1 MAAPHVAGA
10 AALIKAAS
18 PSLDVASV
26 KSLLVT
32 ESVTVVDT
40 RNDLSFPRLD
50 LGKIAAV
57 LADPADFPT
66 VAIVVPVNGAII
78 AVDEGA
84 IALSASAS
92 DPQDGDL
99 SGAITWT
106 SDLDGAVT
114 SPAQLSAGLHQL
126 QASVSDSSG
135 FVDTATVAITVVN
148 RPVVQIYTPT
158 SATVMLEG
166 QSLLLSG
173 AADDIEDGNLSSAL
187 EWTSSLQGELG
198 SGSSL
203 TTTFTTIGTHTVSA
217 TVVDSDGY
225 VPTVAEQITVEVMAD
240 SDGDGIADSVDNCPG
255 VANPDQSDAD
265 GNGIG
270 DLCDVV
276 AIGC

>member
-1 MAAPHVAGA
+1 M
-10 AALIKAAS
+10 
-18 PSLDVASV
+18 
-26 KSLLVT
+26 
-32 ESVTVVDT
+32 
-40 RNDLSFPRLD
+40 SFPRLD

-187 EWTSSLQGELG
+187 EWTSSLQGN
-198 SGSSL
+198 
-203 TTTFTTIGTHTVSA
+203 
-217 TVVDSDGY
+217 
-225 VPTVAEQITVEVMAD
+225 
-240 SDGDGIADSVDNCPG
+240 SVL
-255 VANPDQSDAD
+255 V
-265 GNGIG
+265 
-270 DLCDVV
+270 LL
-276 AIGC
+276 